1 MSEQVEPSDV
11 KAAIEAILMVA
22 DQPVAPGQLA
32 DIIGVAKDDVEIA
45 AAELIQSY
53 AGQRRGFILQRVA
66 GGLRFQ
72 SHPDQAAIVERFV
85 LDGQA
90 ARLSAAALETMA
102 IIAYKQPI
110 SRNQISA
117 IRGVNAEGVVRT
129 LEARG
134 YVTELARDPGPGRAS
149 LYGTTPAFLERL
161 GLDSL
166 DELPPLGQ
174 FVPGADVVEA
184 LETTLLVNPDTSADA
199 AADGLHDSAFDT
211 AVLAS
216 DADEDPDDEDPGD
229 DEDADFDGRFEDDD
243 FDERSRDDGDAEDAG
258 DPGDDEDA
266 GHGEDAGDDG
276 DAEDGARSG
285 LAASNGDLSE
295 EE

>member
-1 MSEQVEPSDV
+1 MEDSDI

-22 DQPVAPGQLA
+22 DQPVSPGQLA
-32 DIIGVAKDDVEIA
+32 DIIGVVKEDIEIA
-45 AAELIQSY
+45 AADLIQVY
-53 AGQRRGFILQRVA
+53 AGQGRGFILQRVA

-72 SHPDQAAIVERFV
+72 SHPDQAPIVQRFV

-90 ARLSAAALETMA
+90 SRLSAAALETMA

-134 YVTELARDPGPGRAS
+134 YVCELARDPGPGRAS

-161 GLDSL
+161 GLNSI

-174 FVPGADVVEA
+174 FVPSADVVEA
-184 LETTLLVNPDTSADA
+184 LETTLLVNPDTSADSA
-199 AADGLHDSAFDT
+199 VAGLDESAFDV
-211 AVLAS
+211 AALAAASSADDYAEDRSDEDWVGEYIADRDLAS
-216 DADEDPDDEDPGD
+216 DDLSGFDDVV
-229 DEDADFDGRFEDDD
+229 
-243 FDERSRDDGDAEDAG
+243 S
-258 DPGDDEDA
+258 
-266 GHGEDAGDDG
+266 
-276 DAEDGARSG
+276 
-285 LAASNGDLSE
+285 SNGDLSE
-295 EE
+295 EA

>member
-1 MSEQVEPSDV
+1 MSDDV
-11 KAAIEAILMVA
+11 SAADTKASIEAILMVA
-22 DQPVAPGQLA
+22 DQPVAPSQLA
-32 DIIGVAKDDVEIA
+32 DIIGVSKDDIEIA

-53 AGQRRGFILQRVA
+53 ASQNRGFVLQRVA

-72 SHPDQAAIVERFV
+72 SNPEQASVVERFV

-90 ARLSAAALETMA
+90 TRLSAAALETMA

-134 YVTELARDPGPGRAS
+134 YVCELARDPGPGRAS

-161 GLDSL
+161 GLNSV

-184 LETTLLVNPDTSADA
+184 LETSLLVNPDTSADA
-199 AADGLHDSAFDT
+199 AAASLDLT
-211 AVLAS
+211 AMDIAAMAP
-216 DADEDPDDEDPGD
+216 ADDY
-229 DEDADFDGRFEDDD
+229 
-243 FDERSRDDGDAEDAG
+243 
-258 DPGDDEDA
+258 
-266 GHGEDAGDDG
+266 
-276 DAEDGARSG
+276 AEDGSPVSG
-285 LAASNGDLSE
+285 DSTE
-295 EE
+295 EA

>member
-1 MSEQVEPSDV
+1 MSETVDATAI
-11 KAAIEAILMVA
+11 KAGIEAILMVA
-22 DQPVAPGQLA
+22 DQPVSPGQLA
-32 DIIGVAKDDVEIA
+32 DIIGVSKEDIEIA
-45 AAELIQSY
+45 AAALIQSY
-53 AGQRRGFILQRVA
+53 ADQGRGFILQRVA

-72 SHPDQAAIVERFV
+72 SHPDQAPIVERFV

-90 ARLSAAALETMA
+90 SRLSAAALETMA

-134 YVTELARDPGPGRAS
+134 YVAELARDPGPGRAS
-149 LYGTTPAFLERL
+149 LYGTTAAFLERL

-166 DELPPLGQ
+166 SELPPLGQ

-199 AADGLHDSAFDT
+199 AAASMDTSAFDVAAMAT
-211 AVLAS
+211 AAP
-216 DADEDPDDEDPGD
+216 ADDY
-229 DEDADFDGRFEDDD
+229 
-243 FDERSRDDGDAEDAG
+243 
-258 DPGDDEDA
+258 
-266 GHGEDAGDDG
+266 
-276 DAEDGARSG
+276 AEDGGVS
-285 LAASNGDLSE
+285 LNGDGSE
-295 EE
+295 EA

>member
-1 MSEQVEPSDV
+1 MSDDVSVVET

-22 DQPVAPGQLA
+22 DQPVAPSQLA
-32 DIIGVAKDDVEIA
+32 DVIGVTKEDIEIA

-53 AGQRRGFILQRVA
+53 ASQNRGFVLQRVA

-72 SHPDQAAIVERFV
+72 SNPEQASFVERFV

-90 ARLSAAALETMA
+90 SRLSAAALETMA

-134 YVTELARDPGPGRAS
+134 YVCELARDPGPGRAS

-161 GLDSL
+161 GLNSV

-184 LETTLLVNPDTSADA
+184 LETSLLVNPDTSADA
-199 AADGLHDSAFDT
+199 AAATLDLT
-211 AVLAS
+211 ALDIAAMAP
-216 DADEDPDDEDPGD
+216 ADDY
-229 DEDADFDGRFEDDD
+229 
-243 FDERSRDDGDAEDAG
+243 AED
-258 DPGDDEDA
+258 E
-266 GHGEDAGDDG
+266 
-276 DAEDGARSG
+276 S
-285 LAASNGDLSE
+285 ASNGDSSE
-295 EE
+295 EA

>member
-1 MSEQVEPSDV
+1 MSEPVDATEVQ
-11 KAAIEAILMVA
+11 AGIEAILMVA

-32 DIIGVAKDDVEIA
+32 DLMGVTKEAVEIA
-45 AAELIQSY
+45 AADLIQSY
-53 AGQRRGFILQRVA
+53 AGQGRGFVLQRVA

-72 SHPDQAAIVERFV
+72 SHPEQAPLVERFV

-90 ARLSAAALETMA
+90 SRLSAAALETMA

-134 YVTELARDPGPGRAS
+134 YVDELARDPGPGRAS

-161 GLDSL
+161 GLNSI

-184 LETTLLVNPDTSADA
+184 LETTLMVNPDTEADA
-199 AADGLHDSAFDT
+199 AVAGLDDSAFDV
-211 AVLAS
+211 AAMAAAAP
-216 DADEDPDDEDPGD
+216 ADDY
-229 DEDADFDGRFEDDD
+229 
-243 FDERSRDDGDAEDAG
+243 AEDAG
-258 DPGDDEDA
+258 QDHLEHDSADIPADDAEGAELVGDDEFHAFSDLLSA
-266 GHGEDAGDDG
+266 
-276 DAEDGARSG
+276 
-285 LAASNGDLSE
+285 NGDLSE
-295 EE
+295 EA

>member
-1 MSEQVEPSDV
+1 MTDAVDPADI
-11 KAAIEAILMVA
+11 KAGIEAILMVA
-22 DQPVAPGQLA
+22 DQPVAPSQLA
-32 DIIGVAKDDVEIA
+32 DVLGASKEEIEIA
-45 AAELIQSY
+45 AADLIQSY
-53 AGQRRGFILQRVA
+53 ASQGRGFILQRVA

-72 SHPDQAAIVERFV
+72 SNPEQASVVERFV

-90 ARLSAAALETMA
+90 SRLSAAALETMA

-134 YVTELARDPGPGRAS
+134 YVVELARDPGPGRAS

-161 GLDSL
+161 GLNSI

-184 LETTLLVNPDTSADA
+184 LETTLMVNPDTSAEVA
-199 AADGLHDSAFDT
+199 AVGLDDSAFDV
-211 AVLAS
+211 AALA
-216 DADEDPDDEDPGD
+216 AAAPGD
-229 DEDADFDGRFEDDD
+229 DY
-243 FDERSRDDGDAEDAG
+243 AEDTSG
-258 DPGDDEDA
+258 DGHDEDV
-266 GHGEDAGDDG
+266 
-276 DAEDGARSG
+276 
-285 LAASNGDLSE
+285 AATNGDLSE
-295 EE
+295 EA

>member
-1 MSEQVEPSDV
+1 MTEDVDAIDV

-22 DQPVAPGQLA
+22 DQPVPPGQLA
-32 DIIGVAKDDVEIA
+32 DIIGVDKDDIEIA
-45 AAELIQSY
+45 AADLIQSY
-53 AGQRRGFILQRVA
+53 ASQRRGFVLQRVA

-72 SHPDQAAIVERFV
+72 SHPDQAHVVERFV

-90 ARLSAAALETMA
+90 SRLSAAALETMA

-161 GLDSL
+161 GLESI

-184 LETTLLVNPDTSADA
+184 LETTLLVNPDTDADA
-199 AADGLHDSAFDT
+199 AAASLDASAFEVAMLRSAEDEDEDSALD
-211 AVLAS
+211 
-216 DADEDPDDEDPGD
+216 DGEGPADRHDPDP
-229 DEDADFDGRFEDDD
+229 AQR
-243 FDERSRDDGDAEDAG
+243 DGDAAD
-258 DPGDDEDA
+258 DDYDEDS
-266 GHGEDAGDDG
+266 GDV
-276 DAEDGARSG
+276 GAW
-285 LAASNGDLSE
+285 AAADDLTE
-295 EE
+295 EA

>member
-1 MSEQVEPSDV
+1 MIDDIETGR
-11 KAAIEAILMVA
+11 AIEAILMVA
-22 DQPVAPGQLA
+22 DQPVSPRQLA
-32 DIIGVAKDDVEIA
+32 DLLGVTPDEIEIA

-53 AGQRRGFILQRVA
+53 ASQARGFVLQRVA

-72 SHPDQAAIVERFV
+72 SHPELAPVVERFV

-134 YVTELARDPGPGRAS
+134 YVQEISRDPGPGRAS

-161 GLDSL
+161 GLNSV

-174 FVPGADVVEA
+174 FVPSADVVEA
-184 LETTLLVNPDTSADA
+184 LESTLLVNTDDA
-199 AADGLHDSAFDT
+199 QTLAADLAAEVDASGE
-211 AVLAS
+211 AVV
-216 DADEDPDDEDPGD
+216 DDY
-229 DEDADFDGRFEDDD
+229 
-243 FDERSRDDGDAEDAG
+243 AEDAVA
-258 DPGDDEDA
+258 DETESGHADA
-266 GHGEDAGDDG
+266 GLNGVEGRGHGG
-276 DAEDGARSG
+276 S
-285 LAASNGDLSE
+285 DLSE
-295 EE
+295 EA